1 MGTVIQLKNQIN
13 NSYFQLKESVE
24 DKLLLVDDKIK
35 SKLVSKVDLVQK
47 MTDYNLDTGGKKLR
61 ALCRAKAQIQSSDC
75 GHRKTLVRLLSD
87 DFRKTRLMND
97 QVTPVPLKC
106 TPNLYIPNT
115 INTDFLPD
123 LLFNP
128 KKYILKLKFSFFS
141 IALMAQSAEK
151 QKGTRF
157 I

>member
-1 MGTVIQLKNQIN
+1 
-13 NSYFQLKESVE
+13 
-24 DKLLLVDDKIK
+24 
-35 SKLVSKVDLVQK
+35 
-47 MTDYNLDTGGKKLR
+47 
-61 ALCRAKAQIQSSDC
+61 
-75 GHRKTLVRLLSD
+75 
-87 DFRKTRLMND
+87 MND

-115 INTDFLPD
+115 INNDYLPD

-128 KKYILKLKFSFFS
+128 KKYVLKLKFSFFS